1 MLEKLPAIVG
11 RSLRRVRP
19 GLERIVAE
27 NRGISAAPSV
37 LKLESDV
44 FEHGRELP
52 ARYTSDG
59 EGISPPLRWWGTPE
73 GTRSLVL
80 IVEDADS
87 PTLNPLVHAI
97 VFGLPPVLD
106 GLVEGE
112 MGPHGDQRILGMNS
126 YFQTRWLPPDPP
138 PGHGPHRY
146 AFQLF
151 ALDAE
156 HEFEGHPGRM
166 GLINA
171 IRGHVIGRGVLI
183 GTYQR
188 R

>member
-1 MLEKLPAIVG
+1 MLEKLPTFVG

-19 GLERIVAE
+19 GLDRIVAE
-27 NRGISAAPSV
+27 HRDISVAPSV
-37 LKLESDV
+37 LKLESDA

-52 ARYTSDG
+52 ERYTADG
-59 EGISPPLRWWGTPE
+59 GGISPPLRWWGTPDD
-73 GTRSLVL
+73 TRSLAL

-97 VFGLPPVLD
+97 VFDMPPVLD
-106 GLVEGE
+106 ELVEGE
-112 MGPHGDQRILGMNS
+112 IGPHGEDSVLGVNS

-138 PGHGPHRY
+138 PGHGPHRF

-151 ALDAE
+151 ALDDEPELA
-156 HEFEGHPGRM
+156 GHPGRTA
-166 GLINA
+166 LINA
-171 IRGHVIGRGVLI
+171 MRGHVIGRGVLI